1 MKGKFIIGL
10 VVGFILASIGG
21 SSILDANVQDQKSI
35 VSSLPQI
42 IESVDL
48 NKGFSLAG
56 EFMPDNFDTRER
68 LDRELSVNAYW
79 HSSTLLNIKSANRFF
94 PTIEKILSKNGVPDD
109 FKYLAVAESNL
120 RNVSSP
126 ASAKGF
132 WQFRKLAAKE
142 FGLEVNDEVDERY
155 HLEKATKA
163 ACLYLKQLHK
173 RFGNWTNAAAAYNI
187 GPTNFSRILKAQGEK
202 SFYDLNLNDETSR
215 YVFRLIA
222 IKEIMKTPDRFGFY
236 LDAYEKYPPLSD
248 YKEIKVSSSVDSW
261 GEFAKKHNIS
271 YRMLKIYNPWLRD
284 TKLTVIKNTYYL
296 KIPKLS

>member
-109 FKYLAVAESNL
+109 FKYCFDVPEVQLECQLYSTISNSSCDGNSIHAEGSGSYPPFEYEWNDGTIGDDLVNVPYGQYAVTVTDAIGCTN
-120 RNVSSP
+120 
-126 ASAKGF
+126 
-132 WQFRKLAAKE
+132 E
-142 FGLEVNDEVDERY
+142 FQHDLIPIGWENITDACPGVNDGIIQFN
-155 HLEKATKA
+155 L
-163 ACLYLKQLHK
+163 
-173 RFGNWTNAAAAYNI
+173 N
-187 GPTNFSRILKAQGEK
+187 NFSNFSTTVFLVYGRPCSDCNPYQFPIV
-202 SFYDLNLNDETSR
+202 LNETSSI
-215 YVFRLIA
+215 VSI
-222 IKEIMKTPDRFGFY
+222 Y
-236 LDAYEKYPPLSD
+236 L
-248 YKEIKVSSSVDSW
+248 V
-261 GEFAKKHNIS
+261 
-271 YRMLKIYNPWLRD
+271 
-284 TKLTVIKNTYYL
+284 
-296 KIPKLS
+296 